1 MIRIR
6 RILAAT
12 IFVGLAGS
20 LAACSGISY
29 NHDYDPSIDF
39 SSLKTYAW
47 IHPSDSSSTQRFL
60 SPLIERRV
68 VNAIDTDLASKG
80 FEKASTGRPDFLV
93 NFYGTTQEKI
103 DVSTYYSGW
112 GYYGWYG
119 GTSVDV
125 RQWTEGT
132 LVIDIIDFSEKDL
145 AWRGY
150 ACGAVDRNTNQPP
163 EEVTRRVNEVVTKIL
178 KDFPPAGGS

>member
-1 MIRIR
+1 MTRMR
-6 RILAAT
+6 RILAVT

-29 NHDYDPSIDF
+29 NHDYDPAIDF

-47 IHPSDSSSTQRFL
+47 IHSADSSSAQRFL

-68 VNAIDTDLASKG
+68 VSAIDTNLASKG

-150 ACGAVDRNTNQPP
+150 ASGAVDSNTNKTP
-163 EEVTRRVNEVVTKIL
+163 EEVTRRVNEVVTNIL
-178 KDFPPAGGS
+178 KNFPPAGGS